1 MVMKRVSVVLLA
13 ATLAAISVVAALVLI
28 PQNAQAALATVKTCN
43 GGTIQLSANENHML
57 QRHNQERE
65 LYPGVVEAIETLHDE
80 GVRVHFITHNRNPD
94 VMRHHL
100 AYWLRSVLTVP
111 FGLSVTKTGSKIPL
125 LAKAGAFGMI
135 DDKPSMLEEVAGAG
149 LFAATIYQLW
159 NRKLVES
166 RPDIHGFE
174 HWSEVPDLVLGALS
188 KPAA

>member
-1 MVMKRVSVVLLA
+1 
-13 ATLAAISVVAALVLI
+13 
-28 PQNAQAALATVKTCN
+28 
-43 GGTIQLSANENHML
+43 
-57 QRHNQERE
+57 
-65 LYPGVVEAIETLHDE
+65 
-80 GVRVHFITHNRNPD
+80 
-94 VMRHHL
+94 MRHHL
-100 AYWLRSVLTVP
+100 AYWLRSVLSVP

-125 LAKAGAFGMI
+125 LAKAEAFGMI

-166 RPDIHGFE
+166 PDIHGFE